1 MSEQEYRTEHD
12 SMGEVRVPADA
23 LWRAQTQRAI
33 ENFPIS
39 GTPIEPALVHAMGHV
54 KAAAAV
60 ANGELGVLDA
70 REPFHVGAA
79 VSTVLRELPR
89 GVPVL
94 AKLRPDPV
102 RVAESVKVA
111 ADAGAEAVVLGGAL
125 PASLPDG
132 RPAGLSGPA
141 VSPLALRC
149 VADARAALDAAGAE
163 CDVIACGGIGTAED
177 ARTAL
182 RLGAVAV
189 QVGSALFHDPTTAA
203 RLAAALDPDEGA

>member
-70 REPFHVGAA
+70 EQATAIERA
-79 VSTVLRELPR
+79 STTTPS
-89 GVPVL
+89 PSTSS
-94 AKLRPDPV
+94 RPG
-102 RVAESVKVA
+102 RA
-111 ADAGAEAVVLGGAL
+111 
-125 PASLPDG
+125 PA
-132 RPAGLSGPA
+132 
-141 VSPLALRC
+141 
-149 VADARAALDAAGAE
+149 
-163 CDVIACGGIGTAED
+163 
-177 ARTAL
+177 
-182 RLGAVAV
+182 
-189 QVGSALFHDPTTAA
+189 PT
-203 RLAAALDPDEGA
+203 